1 MTDETKSRDAD
12 WPRGFDVHQLEQLRR
27 LAALPLS
34 AKLEWLEE
42 AERLAARMQGQ
53 PPEADGGDS
62 ESGS

>member
-1 MTDETKSRDAD
+1 MTDRSKSSGAD
-12 WPRGFDVHQLEQLRR
+12 WPRGFDAHQLEQLRR
-27 LAALPLS
+27 LAELPLW

-53 PPEADGGDS
+53 PREAEGGDS